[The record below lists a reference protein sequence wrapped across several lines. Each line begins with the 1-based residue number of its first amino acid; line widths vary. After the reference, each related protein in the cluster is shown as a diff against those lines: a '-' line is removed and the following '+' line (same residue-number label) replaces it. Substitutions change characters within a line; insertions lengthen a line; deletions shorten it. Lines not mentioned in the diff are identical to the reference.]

1 MTDGGSHP
9 LLLLVAGAGGQP
21 DGLRLPEVII
31 VRSPGLGA
39 AAAGAGGALGPG
51 PVQCRYYR

>member
-1 MTDGGSHP
+1 M
-9 LLLLVAGAGGQP
+9 AGADGQP
-21 DGLRLPEVII
+21 DSLRLPEVII